1 MLIGVN
7 AARPWQYVLGAM
19 ISVSLYGGASVANAQ
34 STSDASGRWDA
45 FVEQFLNDYYAANP
59 DAAVAAG
66 KHEFDGQLPEWSD
79 AGLRRE
85 VARLKAE
92 RAKVAAFPDEQLDS
106 HRRFECDYLL
116 AQIDEKLFWL
126 EVADHPRTSPVFYSN
141 SLDPDVYVRREYAPL
156 ETRIKAYTA
165 YARNVPR
172 ALKQIQANL
181 KTPLP
186 KTLVQIGRRTIGGL
200 AGFYAGDVAAIFAPV
215 KDERLQKEFQEA
227 NAAAIQAVKE
237 FDSWLANLEP
247 TATDDYALGP
257 EKFSLMLKMTEG
269 VDIPLGRLDEIGK
282 RDLQRNLKA
291 LEQECKKLAPDKTVE
306 ECMAMVAAR
315 KAEGDGPV
323 DAASRQWAGLRE
335 FVESQDLVSIPGTEQ
350 ARVAQAPA
358 YRAWNFAYIDI
369 PGPYEKGLPS
379 TYYISPPD
387 PTWTKEA
394 QDAYTP
400 GRANLLYT
408 SAHEVYPGHFLQ
420 YLHAHR
426 APSKIGQLFVGYGFS
441 EGWAHYTEEM
451 MHDAGLSAGDPEMH
465 IGQLHD
471 ALLRNVRFVSAIGLH
486 TQGMTVD
493 EARQLFREKSFT
505 DEGNAL
511 QQAARGTFDPAY
523 LNYTLGKLMIRKLR
537 DDWTATRGGRAAWKT
552 FHDEFLR
559 YGGPPIPLIRKVMMG
574 PNDKGSLL

>member
-1 MLIGVN
+1 LEV
-7 AARPWQYVLGAM
+7 AFFLCLAVSAGAT
-19 ISVSLYGGASVANAQ
+19 
-34 STSDASGRWDA
+34 STSTSGANWDA
-45 FVEQFLNDYYAANP
+45 FVERFLNDYFVANP

-66 KHEFDGQLPEWSD
+66 KHEFDGQLPDWSD
-79 AGLRRE
+79 AGLSRE

-92 RAKVAAFPDEQLDS
+92 RENVSAFSDDELDEL
-106 HRRFECDYLL
+106 RRFERDYLL
-116 AQIDEKLFWL
+116 AQIDERLFWL
-126 EVADHPRTSPVFYSN
+126 EVADHPRTSPTFYSN

-156 ETRIKAYTA
+156 ETRIKAYTQ

-172 ALKQIQANL
+172 ALEQIQANL
-181 KTPLP
+181 KTPMP

-200 AGFYAGDVAAIFAPV
+200 AGFYAGDVAATFAPV
-215 KDERLQKEFQEA
+215 KDEKLQKEFQDA
-227 NAAAIQAVKE
+227 NAAAIHAVKK
-237 FDSWLANLEP
+237 FDAWLATLEP
-247 TATDDYALGP
+247 TATDDYPLGA
-257 EKFSLMLKMTEG
+257 EKFSLMLKLTEG

-282 RDLQRNLKA
+282 RDLQRNLDA
-291 LEQECKKLAPDKTVE
+291 LAQECKRLAPDKSVE

-323 DAASRQWAGLRE
+323 DAASRQLAGLRE
-335 FVESQDLVSIPGTEQ
+335 FVEKNDLVSIPGTEQ

-387 PTWTKEA
+387 PSWTTEA

-441 EGWAHYTEEM
+441 EGWAHYAEEM

-486 TQGMTVD
+486 TQGMTVE
-493 EARQLFREKSFT
+493 EAKQLFREKSFT

-537 DDWTATRGGRAAWKT
+537 DDWTATRGGRAAWKE
-552 FHDEFLR
+552 FHDQFLR
-559 YGGPPIPLIRKVMMG
+559 YGGPPIPLIRKMMMG
-574 PNDKGSLL
+574 PDDKGSLL